1 MTKKMI
7 NFVWSF
13 SFWSSG
19 QKMQQNRYVSVS
31 VWNGQHE
38 TTTDVTLHL
47 LSSSSKYKFLET
59 LTWCC
64 WLLLVLPLSVNSYQL
79 VTHGRGSSVHIQNAH
94 TRAHACD
101 VQLERFRFEAKAF
114 VRLDSALRQLL
125 CTRIWI
131 AVFYSSVRL
140 YVVVSWIR
148 QKHEQCHTS
157 DKRWRK
163 NMPKWIETKTREEE
177 EEVGSSK

>member
-131 AVFYSSVRL
+131 AVFYSSVCRR
-140 YVVVSWIR
+140 VVNTRKARAMLHQRQEMTKKHAKMNWDEDEGRRRRSWK
-148 QKHEQCHTS
+148 Q
-157 DKRWRK
+157 
-163 NMPKWIETKTREEE
+163 
-177 EEVGSSK
+177 